1 MGPTLQFRF
10 AVLSIRLQDG
20 VSECTINN
28 KPISYAYSGTYI
40 VYLFYLT
47 NTVTCTTLKR
57 IKIMYELPYYYYYF
71 QLTHCSL
78 QGLLC
83 DLG

>member
-1 MGPTLQFRF
+1 ML
-10 AVLSIRLQDG
+10 LL
-20 VSECTINN
+20 
-28 KPISYAYSGTYI
+28 
-40 VYLFYLT
+40 LF
-47 NTVTCTTLKR
+47 
-57 IKIMYELPYYYYYF
+57 F

>member
-1 MGPTLQFRF
+1 MKEVFSLTEFQNVCHNEQAGSGWFSSST
-10 AVLSIRLQDG
+10 
-20 VSECTINN
+20 SELNLFFEM
-28 KPISYAYSGTYI
+28 PSGFKLGFI
-40 VYLFYLT
+40 
-47 NTVTCTTLKR
+47 
-57 IKIMYELPYYYYYF
+57 IIYYF